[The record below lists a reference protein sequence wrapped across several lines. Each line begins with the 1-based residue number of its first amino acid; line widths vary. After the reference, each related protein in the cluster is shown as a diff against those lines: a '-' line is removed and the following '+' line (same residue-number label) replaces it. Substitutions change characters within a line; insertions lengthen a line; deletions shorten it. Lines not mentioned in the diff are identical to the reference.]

1 MEITSSLL
9 TYVFILFQCANYS
22 LMLMGKNNSQR
33 ISKFTSKSKR
43 NMITNKN
50 LRAVI
55 ANGPVYHAR
64 NVKRQSSDTK
74 KIMLL

>member
-1 MEITSSLL
+1 
-9 TYVFILFQCANYS
+9 
-22 LMLMGKNNSQR
+22 MGKNNSQR
-33 ISKFTSKSKR
+33 TSKFTSKSKR

-64 NVKRQSSDTK
+64 NVKRQSSDMK